1 MTQLFRK
8 IKEKIDSAIRIQK
21 SSELGT
27 ENIRHLNTDELEAGL
42 EEALTSPTDE
52 GIVNLIVCRPD
63 VGQRKVLQSAEFSLE
78 IGLVG
83 DNWSKK
89 PYSKSPDGGP
99 HPEMQVTMINSRVLD
114 LITAGDSSRMAVP
127 GDQLVVDFDLSRE
140 NIPPGTKLNI
150 GSAIIEVTEAPH
162 TGCAQFVGWF
172 GADAMRFVNSSRG
185 RELCLRGINS
195 KVVQPGVI
203 SQGDKITKG

>member
-1 MTQLFRK
+1 MIQRIRTALKRMKNLQRNQS
-8 IKEKIDSAIRIQK
+8 DSEAK
-21 SSELGT
+21 
-27 ENIRHLNTDELEAGL
+27 NIRHLNTDELEAGL

-172 GADAMRFVNSSRG
+172 GDDAMRFVNSSRG

-203 SQGDKITKG
+203 SLGDKITKG

>member
-1 MTQLFRK
+1 MIQRIRTALKR
-8 IKEKIDSAIRIQK
+8 IKNLQRNQSDSEVK
-21 SSELGT
+21 
-27 ENIRHLNTDELEAGL
+27 NIRHLNTDELEAGL

>member
-1 MTQLFRK
+1 MIQRIRTALKRMKNLQRNQS
-8 IKEKIDSAIRIQK
+8 DSEAK
-21 SSELGT
+21 
-27 ENIRHLNTDELEAGL
+27 NIRHLNTDELEAGL

-150 GSAIIEVTEAPH
+150 GSAVIEVTEAPH

>member
-1 MTQLFRK
+1 MIQRIRTALKRMKNLQRNQS
-8 IKEKIDSAIRIQK
+8 DSEAK
-21 SSELGT
+21 
-27 ENIRHLNTDELEAGL
+27 NIRHLNTDELEAGL

-195 KVVQPGVI
+195 KVVHPGVI

>member
-1 MTQLFRK
+1 M
-8 IKEKIDSAIRIQK
+8 
-21 SSELGT
+21 
-27 ENIRHLNTDELEAGL
+27 
-42 EEALTSPTDE
+42 
-52 GIVNLIVCRPD
+52 IVCRPD
-63 VGQRKVLQSAEFSLE
+63 VGRRKVLQSAEFSLE

>member
-1 MTQLFRK
+1 MIQRIRTALKR
-8 IKEKIDSAIRIQK
+8 IKNLQRNQSDSEAK
-21 SSELGT
+21 
-27 ENIRHLNTDELEAGL
+27 NIRHLNTDELEAGL

-172 GADAMRFVNSSRG
+172 GDDAMRFVNSSRG

>member
-1 MTQLFRK
+1 MIQRIRTALKRMKNLQRNQS
-8 IKEKIDSAIRIQK
+8 DSEAK
-21 SSELGT
+21 
-27 ENIRHLNTDELEAGL
+27 NIRHLNTDELEAGL
-42 EEALTSPTDE
+42 EEALTSPIDE

>member
-1 MTQLFRK
+1 M
-8 IKEKIDSAIRIQK
+8 
-21 SSELGT
+21 
-27 ENIRHLNTDELEAGL
+27 NTDELEAGL
-42 EEALTSPTDE
+42 EEALTSPADE

-63 VGQRKVLQSAEFSLE
+63 VGQREILQSAEFSLE

-89 PYSKSPDGGP
+89 SYSKSPDGGP
-99 HPEMQVTMINSRVLD
+99 HPEMQVTMINSRVLG

-127 GDQLVVDFDLSRE
+127 GDQLVVDFDISRE
-140 NIPPGTKLNI
+140 NIPPGTRLNI
-150 GSAIIEVTEAPH
+150 GSAVIEVTEEPH
-162 TGCAQFVGWF
+162 TGCSQFVGWF

-195 KVVQPGVI
+195 KVVQSGVI

>member
-1 MTQLFRK
+1 MIQRIRTALKR
-8 IKEKIDSAIRIQK
+8 IKNLQRNQSDSEAK
-21 SSELGT
+21 
-27 ENIRHLNTDELEAGL
+27 NIRHLNTDELEAGL

>member
-1 MTQLFRK
+1 MIQRIRTALKRMKNLQRNQS
-8 IKEKIDSAIRIQK
+8 DSEAK
-21 SSELGT
+21 
-27 ENIRHLNTDELEAGL
+27 NIRHLNTDELEAGL

-150 GSAIIEVTEAPH
+150 GSAVIEVTEAPH

-195 KVVQPGVI
+195 KVIQPGVI
-203 SQGDKITKG
+203 SQGDTITKG

>member
-1 MTQLFRK
+1 MIQRIRTALKRMKNLQRNQS
-8 IKEKIDSAIRIQK
+8 DSEAK
-21 SSELGT
+21 
-27 ENIRHLNTDELEAGL
+27 NIRHLNTDELEAGL

-172 GADAMRFVNSSRG
+172 GDDAMRFVNSSRG

-203 SQGDKITKG
+203 SQGDKITKV

>member
-1 MTQLFRK
+1 MIQRIRTALKRMKNLQRNQS
-8 IKEKIDSAIRIQK
+8 DSEAK
-21 SSELGT
+21 
-27 ENIRHLNTDELEAGL
+27 NIRHLNTDELEAGL

-150 GSAIIEVTEAPH
+150 GSAVIEVTEAPH

-195 KVVQPGVI
+195 KVVHPGVI

>member
-1 MTQLFRK
+1 MIQRIRTALKRMKNLQRNQS
-8 IKEKIDSAIRIQK
+8 DSEAK
-21 SSELGT
+21 
-27 ENIRHLNTDELEAGL
+27 NIRHLNTDELEAGL

-172 GADAMRFVNSSRG
+172 GDDAMRFVNSSRG

>member
-150 GSAIIEVTEAPH
+150 GSAVIEVTEAPH

-195 KVVQPGVI
+195 KVIQPGVI
-203 SQGDKITKG
+203 SQGDTITKG

>member
-1 MTQLFRK
+1 MIQRIRTALKRMKNLQRNQS
-8 IKEKIDSAIRIQK
+8 DSEAK
-21 SSELGT
+21 
-27 ENIRHLNTDELEAGL
+27 NIRHLNTDELEAGL

-195 KVVQPGVI
+195 KVIQPGVI
-203 SQGDKITKG
+203 SQGDTITKG

>member
-1 MTQLFRK
+1 MIQRIRAALKRLK
-8 IKEKIDSAIRIQK
+8 NLQRNQSDSEAK
-21 SSELGT
+21 
-27 ENIRHLNTDELEAGL
+27 NIRHLNTDELEAGL

-195 KVVQPGVI
+195 KVIQPGVI
-203 SQGDKITKG
+203 SQGDTITKG

>member
-21 SSELGT
+21 SSEIGT

-42 EEALTSPTDE
+42 EKALTSPTDE

-63 VGQRKVLQSAEFSLE
+63 VGQREVLQSAEFSLE
-78 IGLVG
+78 TGLVG

-99 HPEMQVTMINSRVLD
+99 HPEMQVTMINSRVLN
-114 LITAGDSSRMAVP
+114 LIAAGDSSRMAVP

-140 NIPPGTKLNI
+140 NIPPGTILNI
-150 GSAIIEVTEAPH
+150 GSAVIEVTEAPH
-162 TGCAQFVGWF
+162 TGCSQFVGWF

-195 KVVQPGVI
+195 KVIQPGVI
-203 SQGDKITKG
+203 SQGDTITKG

>member
-1 MTQLFRK
+1 MIQRIRTALKRMKNLQRNQS
-8 IKEKIDSAIRIQK
+8 DSEAK
-21 SSELGT
+21 
-27 ENIRHLNTDELEAGL
+27 NIRHLNTDELEAGL

-203 SQGDKITKG
+203 SQGDKITKV

>member
-1 MTQLFRK
+1 MIQRIRNA
-8 IKEKIDSAIRIQK
+8 IKRMRNLQGIQNGSDS
-21 SSELGT
+21 ET

-42 EEALTSPTDE
+42 EEALTSPVDD

-63 VGQRKVLQSAEFSLE
+63 VGQREILQSAEFSLE

-127 GDQLVVDFDLSRE
+127 GDQLVVDFDISRE
-140 NIPPGTKLNI
+140 NIPPGTRLNI
-150 GSAIIEVTEAPH
+150 GSAVIEVTEAPH
-162 TGCAQFVGWF
+162 TGCSQFVGWF

>member
-1 MTQLFRK
+1 MIQRIRNA
-8 IKEKIDSAIRIQK
+8 IKRMRNLQGIQNGSDS
-21 SSELGT
+21 ET

-42 EEALTSPTDE
+42 EEALTSPVDD

-63 VGQRKVLQSAEFSLE
+63 VGQREILQSAEFSLE

-127 GDQLVVDFDLSRE
+127 GDQLVVDFDISRE
-140 NIPPGTKLNI
+140 NIPHGTRLNI
-150 GSAIIEVTEAPH
+150 GSAVIEVTEAPH
-162 TGCAQFVGWF
+162 TGCSQFVGWF

>member
-1 MTQLFRK
+1 MIQRIRTALKRMKNLQRNQS
-8 IKEKIDSAIRIQK
+8 DSEAK
-21 SSELGT
+21 
-27 ENIRHLNTDELEAGL
+27 NIRHLNTDELEAGL

-89 PYSKSPDGGP
+89 SYSKSPDGGP

>member
-1 MTQLFRK
+1 MY
-8 IKEKIDSAIRIQK
+8 K
-21 SSELGT
+21 S
-27 ENIRHLNTDELEAGL
+27 H
-42 EEALTSPTDE
+42 
-52 GIVNLIVCRPD
+52 PD

-172 GADAMRFVNSSRG
+172 GDDAMRFVNSSRG

-203 SQGDKITKG
+203 SQGDKITKV

>member
-1 MTQLFRK
+1 MIQRIRTALKRMKNLQRNQS
-8 IKEKIDSAIRIQK
+8 DSEAK
-21 SSELGT
+21 
-27 ENIRHLNTDELEAGL
+27 NIRHLNTDELEAGL

>member
-1 MTQLFRK
+1 MIQRIRNA
-8 IKEKIDSAIRIQK
+8 IKRMRNLQRVQNGSDS
-21 SSELGT
+21 ET

-42 EEALTSPTDE
+42 KEALTSPVDE

-63 VGQRKVLQSAEFSLE
+63 VGQREILQSAEFSLE

-89 PYSKSPDGGP
+89 PYSKGPDGGP

-127 GDQLVVDFDLSRE
+127 GDQLVVDFDISRE
-140 NIPPGTKLNI
+140 NIPPGTRLNI
-150 GSAIIEVTEAPH
+150 GSAVIEVTEEPH
-162 TGCAQFVGWF
+162 TGCSQFVGWF

-195 KVVQPGVI
+195 KVVQSGVI

>member
-1 MTQLFRK
+1 MIQRIRTALKRMKNLQRNQS
-8 IKEKIDSAIRIQK
+8 DSEAK
-21 SSELGT
+21 
-27 ENIRHLNTDELEAGL
+27 NIRHLNTDELEAGL

-52 GIVNLIVCRPD
+52 GIINLIVCRPD
-63 VGQRKVLQSAEFSLE
+63 VGRRKVLQSAEFSLE

>member
-1 MTQLFRK
+1 MIQRIRTALKRMKNLQRNQS
-8 IKEKIDSAIRIQK
+8 DSEAK
-21 SSELGT
+21 
-27 ENIRHLNTDELEAGL
+27 NIRHLNTDELEAGL
-42 EEALTSPTDE
+42 EKALTSPTDE

-172 GADAMRFVNSSRG
+172 GDDAMRFVNSSRG

-203 SQGDKITKG
+203 SQGDKITKV

>member
-1 MTQLFRK
+1 MIQRIRNA
-8 IKEKIDSAIRIQK
+8 IKRMRNLQGIQNGSDS
-21 SSELGT
+21 ET

-42 EEALTSPTDE
+42 EEALTSPVDD

-63 VGQRKVLQSAEFSLE
+63 VGQREILQSAEFSLE

-99 HPEMQVTMINSRVLD
+99 HPEMQGTMINSRVLD

-127 GDQLVVDFDLSRE
+127 GDQLVVDFDISRE
-140 NIPPGTKLNI
+140 NIPPGTRLNI
-150 GSAIIEVTEAPH
+150 GSAVIEVTEAPH
-162 TGCAQFVGWF
+162 TGCSQFVGWF

>member
-1 MTQLFRK
+1 MIQRIRTALKRMKNLQRNQS
-8 IKEKIDSAIRIQK
+8 DSEAK
-21 SSELGT
+21 
-27 ENIRHLNTDELEAGL
+27 NIRHLNTDELEAGL

-99 HPEMQVTMINSRVLD
+99 HPEMQVTMINSRVLG

-172 GADAMRFVNSSRG
+172 GDDAMRFVNSSRG